1 MALAIQASL
10 YDTCSGEPAYP
21 SLTTTSSMEEED
33 RALAQAIADSE
44 KKVTEDRPTP
54 STKLSGGRGREDTR
68 NEQQTVETRDY

>member
-1 MALAIQASL
+1 MQASL

-44 KKVTEDRPTP
+44 EKVTADRPTP
-54 STKLSGGRGREDTR
+54 STELSGARGRENTR
-68 NEQQTVETRDY
+68 DEQQTVGRRDY